1 MTRSG
6 HEIFHAQVL
15 TKSAGLMRKVRGAKP
30 EGSADLRG
38 VVASVW
44 NDDAESR
51 FYGSLWF
58 LLLTLLAVLVQKYRG

>member
-1 MTRSG
+1 MDGFTKSG
-6 HEIFHAQVL
+6 DLVSTKKFHAQVL

-30 EGSADLRG
+30 EAAGDLRG

-51 FYGSLWF
+51 FYCSF
-58 LLLTLLAVLVQKYRG
+58 CLLY